1 MYFMFMKIIDVN
13 YKDDIFLAL
22 ESVEITKASYI
33 EARNLEKSL
42 TDELPLFKGFFATE
56 EEKNKKVHIVT
67 ALVKSTD
74 QIDEFVKT
82 LEASGLDIRNEEIFR
97 LALMPVSYT
106 FDPTKD

>member
-42 TDELPLFKGFFATE
+42 TDELPLFKGFFTTD
-56 EEKNKKVHIVT
+56 EEKEKQIIIVT
-67 ALVKSTD
+67 ALVDKTE
-74 QIDEFVKT
+74 QIDELIKN
-82 LEASGLDIRNEEIFR
+82 LEASGLNIRDEKIFR
-97 LALMPVSYT
+97 LALMPVSYV

>member
-42 TDELPLFKGFFATE
+42 TDDLPLFKGFFTTD
-56 EEKNKKVHIVT
+56 EEKEKKVIIVT
-67 ALVKSTD
+67 ALVEKEE
-74 QIDEFVKT
+74 QIDEFVNI
-82 LEASGLDIRNEEIFR
+82 LEASGLNVRDEEIFR
-97 LALMPVSYT
+97 LALMPVSKV

>member
-1 MYFMFMKIIDVN
+1 MYFMFMKIIDTN

-42 TDELPLFKGFFATE
+42 TDELPLFKGFFTTD
-56 EEKNKKVHIVT
+56 EEKEKQIIIVT
-67 ALVKSTD
+67 ALVDKTE
-74 QIDEFVKT
+74 QIDELIKN
-82 LEASGLDIRNEEIFR
+82 LEASGLNIRDEKIFR
-97 LALMPVSYT
+97 LALMPVSYV